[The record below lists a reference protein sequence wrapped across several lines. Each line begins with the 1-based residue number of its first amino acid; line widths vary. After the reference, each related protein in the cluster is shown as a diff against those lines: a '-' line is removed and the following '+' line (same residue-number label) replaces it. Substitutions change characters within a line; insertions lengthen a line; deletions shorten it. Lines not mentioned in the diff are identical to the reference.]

1 MKLLLFVIGLAAFVL
16 AFIAFNKKKKAVEE
30 EFQPNGSSES
40 VVFSTEQIEEDIDF
54 SKKEKVQSKAKME
67 VKKKPTAKPT
77 AKSTTKPKN
86 KQSKF

>member
-16 AFIAFNKKKKAVEE
+16 AFIAFNKKKKVVEVVEE

-40 VVFSTEQIEEDIDF
+40 VVFSTEQIEEDVKF
-54 SKKEKVQSKAKME
+54 SKKEKVQPKAKME

-77 AKSTTKPKN
+77 TKPKN